1 MARLSFWFRIIT
13 ASLVAVSMSV
23 ILTGCSAVRLGYNN
37 LPDIAS
43 WWLDS
48 YIDFSDT
55 QGPQA
60 KAALQKLQTWH
71 RKEELPAIAELL
83 VQAQTLAPQ
92 NITPEQACKIWEGA
106 QVRIESFIQES
117 SRLAAPV
124 VSQLSA
130 KQFKHLEKEWATRNE
145 DWKKQWVQGTPDAR
159 IKKRVDLAA
168 ERFNSFYG
176 DLNLEQRQ
184 VLKQQFLQSTWSP
197 EESYQ
202 RRLKRQQQQLM
213 ALQAMSSEIT
223 KPAMPLPQV
232 EKALQSLILQ
242 SVRPKDAGDLSKQL
256 QLEQQACQNLAQLHN
271 TMSPA
276 QRLKAQRK
284 LKDYETDVRELMKI

>member
-60 KAALQKLQTWH
+60 KAALQQLQTWH

-145 DWKKQWVQGTPDAR
+145 DWKKQWVQGTPDSR

>member
-1 MARLSFWFRIIT
+1 
-13 ASLVAVSMSV
+13 MSV

-71 RKEELPAIAELL
+71 RKEELPAIADLL

-106 QVRIESFIQES
+106 QVRVESFIQES

-130 KQFKHLEKEWATRNE
+130 KQFKHLEKEWASRNE
-145 DWKKQWVQGTPDAR
+145 DWKKQWVQGTPDSR

-197 EESYQ
+197 EASYQ
-202 RRLKRQQQQLM
+202 RRLKRQQEQLI

-242 SVRPKDAGDLSKQL
+242 SVRPKDAAELSKQL

-271 TMSPA
+271 TMTPA

>member
-1 MARLSFWFRIIT
+1 MAKFSFWSRIIT
-13 ASLVAVSMSV
+13 ASVVAVSMSL
-23 ILTGCSAVRLGYNN
+23 ILTGCSAVRLGYNK
-37 LPDIAS
+37 LPEIAS
-43 WWLDS
+43 WWLDG

-60 KAALQKLQTWH
+60 KLALQKLQAWH

-117 SRLAAPV
+117 SRLAAPL

-130 KQFKHLEKEWATRNE
+130 KQLKHLEKEWASRNE
-145 DWKKQWVQGTPDAR
+145 DWKKQWLQGTPDSR

-184 VLKQQFLQSTWSP
+184 VLKQQFLQSTWVP
-197 EESYQ
+197 EASYQ
-202 RRLKRQQQQLM
+202 RRLKRQEEQLI

-242 SVRPKDAGDLSKQL
+242 SVRPKEAADLSKQL
-256 QLEQQACQNLAQLHN
+256 QFEQQACQNLAQLHN

>member
-1 MARLSFWFRIIT
+1 
-13 ASLVAVSMSV
+13 MSV

-130 KQFKHLEKEWATRNE
+130 KQLKHLEKEWATRNE
-145 DWKKQWVQGTPDAR
+145 DWKKQWVQGTPDSR

>member
-1 MARLSFWFRIIT
+1 
-13 ASLVAVSMSV
+13 MSV
-23 ILTGCSAVRLGYNN
+23 IFTGCSAVRLGYNK
-37 LPDIAS
+37 LPEIGS

-60 KAALQKLQTWH
+60 KLALQKLQAWH

-83 VQAQTLAPQ
+83 AQAQTLAPQ
-92 NITPEQACKIWEGA
+92 NISAEQACKVWEGA
-106 QVRIESFIQES
+106 QVRIESLVQES

-130 KQFKHLEKEWATRNE
+130 KQFKHLEKEWASRNE
-145 DWKKQWVQGTPDAR
+145 DWKKQWLQGTPDTR
-159 IKKRVDLAA
+159 LKKRVDIAA

-176 DLNLEQRQ
+176 DLNTEQRQ
-184 VLKQQFLQSTWSP
+184 LLKQQFLQSTWTP
-197 EESYQ
+197 EWGYQ
-202 RRLKRQQQQLM
+202 QRLKRQQTQLNE
-213 ALQAMSSEIT
+213 LQAMSSEMT
-223 KPAMPLPQV
+223 KPAMTTAQV
-232 EKALQSLILQ
+232 EKALQSLFLQ
-242 SVRPKDAGDLSKQL
+242 SVRPKDGPELSKQL

-271 TMSPA
+271 AMSPA

-284 LKDYETDVRELMKI
+284 LKDYETDVRELMKMN

>member
-1 MARLSFWFRIIT
+1 
-13 ASLVAVSMSV
+13 MSV
-23 ILTGCSAVRLGYNN
+23 ILTGCSAVRLGYNK
-37 LPDIAS
+37 LPEIAS

-60 KAALQKLQTWH
+60 KLALQKLQAWH

-130 KQFKHLEKEWATRNE
+130 KQFKHLEKEWASRNE
-145 DWKKQWVQGTPDAR
+145 DWKKQWLQGTPDSR

-184 VLKQQFLQSTWSP
+184 VLKQQFLQSTWVP
-197 EESYQ
+197 EASYQ
-202 RRLKRQQQQLM
+202 RRLKRQEEQLI

-242 SVRPKDAGDLSKQL
+242 SVRPKDATDLSKQL

>member
-1 MARLSFWFRIIT
+1 
-13 ASLVAVSMSV
+13 MSV

-71 RKEELPAIAELL
+71 RKEELPAIADLL

-106 QVRIESFIQES
+106 QVRVESFIQES

-130 KQFKHLEKEWATRNE
+130 KQFKHLEKEWASRNE
-145 DWKKQWVQGTPDAR
+145 DWKKQWVQGTPDSR

-197 EESYQ
+197 EASYQ
-202 RRLKRQQQQLM
+202 RRLKRQQEQLI

-242 SVRPKDAGDLSKQL
+242 SVRPKDAGELSKQL

>member
-1 MARLSFWFRIIT
+1 
-13 ASLVAVSMSV
+13 MSV

-83 VQAQTLAPQ
+83 VQAQTLASQ
-92 NITPEQACKIWEGA
+92 NITSEQACKIWEGA

-130 KQFKHLEKEWATRNE
+130 KQLKHLEKEWASRNE
-145 DWKKQWVQGTPDAR
+145 DWKKQWLQGTPDSR
-159 IKKRVDLAA
+159 IKKRLDLAA

-184 VLKQQFLQSTWSP
+184 VLKQQFLQSSWTP
-197 EESYQ
+197 EASYQ
-202 RRLKRQQQQLM
+202 LRLKRQQEQLI

-223 KPAMPLPQV
+223 KPAMPLAQV

-242 SVRPKDAGDLSKQL
+242 SVRPKDAGELSKQL

>member
-1 MARLSFWFRIIT
+1 
-13 ASLVAVSMSV
+13 MSV

-55 QGPQA
+55 QAPQA
-60 KAALQKLQTWH
+60 KVALQKLQTWH

-92 NITPEQACKIWEGA
+92 NITPEQACKIWESA

-130 KQFKHLEKEWATRNE
+130 KQLKHLEKEWASRNE
-145 DWKKQWVQGTPDAR
+145 DWKKQWVQGTPDSR

-197 EESYQ
+197 EASYQ
-202 RRLKRQQQQLM
+202 RRLKRQQEQLI

-223 KPAMPLPQV
+223 KPAMPIAQV

-242 SVRPKDAGDLSKQL
+242 SVRPKDAGELSKQL

-284 LKDYETDVRELMKI
+284 LKDYETDVRELMKL

>member
-1 MARLSFWFRIIT
+1 M
-13 ASLVAVSMSV
+13 SL
-23 ILTGCSAVRLGYNN
+23 ILTGCSAVRLGYNK
-37 LPDIAS
+37 LPEIAS

-60 KAALQKLQTWH
+60 KLALQKLQAWH

-130 KQFKHLEKEWATRNE
+130 KQFKHLEKEWASRNE
-145 DWKKQWVQGTPDAR
+145 DWKKQWLQGTPESR

-184 VLKQQFLQSTWSP
+184 VLKQQFLQSTWVP
-197 EESYQ
+197 EASYQ
-202 RRLKRQQQQLM
+202 RRLKRQEEQLI

-242 SVRPKDAGDLSKQL
+242 SVRPKDATDLSKQL

>member
-1 MARLSFWFRIIT
+1 
-13 ASLVAVSMSV
+13 MSV

-48 YIDFSDT
+48 YIDFTDT

-60 KAALQKLQTWH
+60 KVALQKLQTWH

-92 NITPEQACKIWEGA
+92 NITPEQACKIWEAA
-106 QVRIESFIQES
+106 QVRIESFVQES
-117 SRLAAPV
+117 SRLAAPL

-130 KQFKHLEKEWATRNE
+130 KQLKHLEKEWATRNE
-145 DWKKQWVQGTPDAR
+145 DWKKQWVQGTPDSR

-197 EESYQ
+197 EASYQ
-202 RRLKRQQQQLM
+202 RRLKRQQEQLI

-271 TMSPA
+271 TMTPA

>member
-1 MARLSFWFRIIT
+1 MAKLSFWFRIIT

-43 WWLDS
+43 WWLDG

-71 RKEELPAIAELL
+71 RKEELTAIAELL

-145 DWKKQWVQGTPDAR
+145 DWKKQWVQGTPDSR

-197 EESYQ
+197 EASYQ
-202 RRLKRQQQQLM
+202 RRLKRQQEQLI

-284 LKDYETDVRELMKI
+284 LKDYETDVRELMKL

>member
-1 MARLSFWFRIIT
+1 
-13 ASLVAVSMSV
+13 MSV
-23 ILTGCSAVRLGYNN
+23 ILTGCSAVRLGYNK
-37 LPDIAS
+37 LPEIAS
-43 WWLDS
+43 WWLYS

-60 KAALQKLQTWH
+60 KVALQKLQAWH

-130 KQFKHLEKEWATRNE
+130 KQFKHLEKEWASRNE
-145 DWKKQWVQGTPDAR
+145 DWKKQWLQGTPDSR

-184 VLKQQFLQSTWSP
+184 VLKQQFLQSTWAP
-197 EESYQ
+197 EASYQ
-202 RRLKRQQQQLM
+202 RRLKRQEEQLI

-242 SVRPKDAGDLSKQL
+242 SVRPKDATDLSKQL

>member
-1 MARLSFWFRIIT
+1 
-13 ASLVAVSMSV
+13 MSV
-23 ILTGCSAVRLGYNN
+23 ILTGCSAIRLGYNK
-37 LPDIAS
+37 LPEIAS

-48 YIDFSDT
+48 YIDFTDS

-60 KAALQKLQTWH
+60 KVALQKLQTWH

-92 NITPEQACKIWEGA
+92 NITPVQACKVWESA

-130 KQFKHLEKEWATRNE
+130 KQLKHLEKEWASRNE
-145 DWKKQWVQGTPDAR
+145 DWKKNWLQGTPDTR
-159 IKKRVDLAA
+159 VKKRVDLAA

-176 DLNLEQRQ
+176 DLNAEQRLL
-184 VLKQQFLQSTWSP
+184 LKQQFLQSAWTP
-197 EESYQ
+197 EWGYQ
-202 RRLKRQQQQLM
+202 QRVKRQQEQLT

-223 KPAMPLPQV
+223 KPAMPLAQV
-232 EKALQSLILQ
+232 EKALEALMLQ
-242 SVRPKDAGDLSKQL
+242 SVRPKDTSDLSQQL
-256 QLEQQACQNLAQLHN
+256 LLEQQACQNLAQLHN
-271 TMSPA
+271 IMSPA

>member
-1 MARLSFWFRIIT
+1 
-13 ASLVAVSMSV
+13 MSV

-92 NITPEQACKIWEGA
+92 NITSEQACKIWEGA

-130 KQFKHLEKEWATRNE
+130 KQLKHLEKEWATRNE

-197 EESYQ
+197 EASYQ
-202 RRLKRQQQQLM
+202 RRLKRQQEQLM

-223 KPAMPLPQV
+223 KPAMLLPQV

-271 TMSPA
+271 TMSHA

-284 LKDYETDVRELMKI
+284 L

>member
-1 MARLSFWFRIIT
+1 M
-13 ASLVAVSMSV
+13 SL
-23 ILTGCSAVRLGYNN
+23 ILTGCSAVRLGYNK
-37 LPDIAS
+37 LPEIAS

-48 YIDFSDT
+48 YIDFSDA

-60 KAALQKLQTWH
+60 KAALHKLQAWH

-83 VQAQTLAPQ
+83 LQAQILAPQ
-92 NITPEQACKIWEGA
+92 NITPEQACMVWEGA

-117 SRLAAPV
+117 SRLAAPL

-130 KQFKHLEKEWATRNE
+130 KQFKHLEKEWASRNE
-145 DWKKQWVQGTPDAR
+145 DWKKQWLQGTPDSR

-184 VLKQQFLQSTWSP
+184 VLKQQFLQSTWVP
-197 EESYQ
+197 EASYQ
-202 RRLKRQQQQLM
+202 RRLKRQEEQLI

-242 SVRPKDAGDLSKQL
+242 SVRPKDATDLSKQL

>member
-1 MARLSFWFRIIT
+1 MAKLSFWFRIIT

-71 RKEELPAIAELL
+71 RKEELPAIADLL
-83 VQAQTLAPQ
+83 AQAQTLAPQ

-106 QVRIESFIQES
+106 QVRVESFIQES

-130 KQFKHLEKEWATRNE
+130 KQFKHLEKEWASRNE
-145 DWKKQWVQGTPDAR
+145 DWKKQWVQGTPDSR

-197 EESYQ
+197 EASYQ
-202 RRLKRQQQQLM
+202 RRLKRQQEQLI

-242 SVRPKDAGDLSKQL
+242 SVRPKDAGELSKQL

-284 LKDYETDVRELMKI
+284 LKDYEIDVRELMKI

>member
-1 MARLSFWFRIIT
+1 MAKLSFWFRIIT

-48 YIDFSDT
+48 YIDFTDT

-106 QVRIESFIQES
+106 QVRIESLIQES

-130 KQFKHLEKEWATRNE
+130 KQLKHLEKEWATRNE
-145 DWKKQWVQGTPDAR
+145 DWKKQWVQGTPDSR

-197 EESYQ
+197 EASYQ
-202 RRLKRQQQQLM
+202 RRLKRQQEQLI

>member
-1 MARLSFWFRIIT
+1 
-13 ASLVAVSMSV
+13 MSV
-23 ILTGCSAVRLGYNN
+23 ILTGCSAIRLGYNK
-37 LPDIAS
+37 LPEIAS

-48 YIDFSDT
+48 YIDFTDS

-60 KAALQKLQTWH
+60 KVALQKLQTWH

-92 NITPEQACKIWEGA
+92 NITPEQACKVWEGA

-130 KQFKHLEKEWATRNE
+130 KQLKHLEKEWASRNE
-145 DWKKQWVQGTPDAR
+145 DWRKQWLQGSPDSR

-184 VLKQQFLQSTWSP
+184 VLKQQFLQSTWTP
-197 EESYQ
+197 EASYQ
-202 RRLKRQQQQLM
+202 LRLKRQQEQLI
-213 ALQAMSSEIT
+213 ALQAMSSEIA
-223 KPAMPLPQV
+223 KPAMPIAQV
-232 EKALQSLILQ
+232 EKTLQSLILQ
-242 SVRPKDAGDLSKQL
+242 SVRPKDAADLSKQL

>member
-1 MARLSFWFRIIT
+1 MAKFSFWSRIIT
-13 ASLVAVSMSV
+13 ASVVAVSMSV
-23 ILTGCSAVRLGYNN
+23 ILTGCSATRLGYNK
-37 LPDIAS
+37 LPEIAS

-48 YIDFSDT
+48 YIDFTDS

-60 KAALQKLQTWH
+60 KVALQKLQTWH

-92 NITPEQACKIWEGA
+92 NITPEQACKVWESA
-106 QVRIESFIQES
+106 QVRIESLIQES

-130 KQFKHLEKEWATRNE
+130 KQLKHLEKEWASRNE
-145 DWKKQWVQGTPDAR
+145 DWKKNWLQGTPDTR

-184 VLKQQFLQSTWSP
+184 VLKQQFLQSTWTP
-197 EESYQ
+197 EASYQ
-202 RRLKRQQQQLM
+202 LRLKRQQEQLI

-223 KPAMPLPQV
+223 KPAMPLAQV
-232 EKALQSLILQ
+232 EKTLQALILQ

-271 TMSPA
+271 TMSPT

>member
-1 MARLSFWFRIIT
+1 
-13 ASLVAVSMSV
+13 MSV

-48 YIDFSDT
+48 YIDFTDT

-60 KAALQKLQTWH
+60 KVALQKLQTWH

-92 NITPEQACKIWEGA
+92 NITPEQACKIWEAA
-106 QVRIESFIQES
+106 QVRIESFVQES

-130 KQFKHLEKEWATRNE
+130 KQLKHLEKEWATRNE
-145 DWKKQWVQGTPDAR
+145 DWKKQWVQGSPDSR

-197 EESYQ
+197 EASYQ
-202 RRLKRQQQQLM
+202 RRLKRQQEQLI

-271 TMSPA
+271 TMTPA

-284 LKDYETDVRELMKI
+284 LKDYETDIRELMKI

>member
-1 MARLSFWFRIIT
+1 
-13 ASLVAVSMSV
+13 MSV

-48 YIDFSDT
+48 YIDFTDT

-92 NITPEQACKIWEGA
+92 NITPEQACKIWEAA
-106 QVRIESFIQES
+106 QVRIESFVQES

-130 KQFKHLEKEWATRNE
+130 KQLKHLEKEWATRNE
-145 DWKKQWVQGTPDAR
+145 DWKKQWVQGTPDSR

-197 EESYQ
+197 EASYQ
-202 RRLKRQQQQLM
+202 RRLKRQQEQLI

-256 QLEQQACQNLAQLHN
+256 QFEQQACQNLAQLHN

>member
-1 MARLSFWFRIIT
+1 
-13 ASLVAVSMSV
+13 MSV

-130 KQFKHLEKEWATRNE
+130 KQLKHLEKEWASRNE
-145 DWKKQWVQGTPDAR
+145 DWKKQWVQGTPDSR

-184 VLKQQFLQSTWSP
+184 VLKQQFLQSTWTP
-197 EESYQ
+197 EASYQ
-202 RRLKRQQQQLM
+202 LRLKRQQEQLI

-242 SVRPKDAGDLSKQL
+242 SVRPKDAGELSKQL

>member
-1 MARLSFWFRIIT
+1 
-13 ASLVAVSMSV
+13 MSV

-60 KAALQKLQTWH
+60 KTALQKLQTWH

-92 NITPEQACKIWEGA
+92 NITPEQACKICESA
-106 QVRIESFIQES
+106 QIRVESFIQES

-130 KQFKHLEKEWATRNE
+130 KQLKHLEKEWASRNE
-145 DWKKQWVQGTPDAR
+145 DWKKQWVQGTPDSR

-197 EESYQ
+197 EASYQ
-202 RRLKRQQQQLM
+202 RRLKRQQEQLI

-271 TMSPA
+271 TMTPA

>member
-1 MARLSFWFRIIT
+1 M
-13 ASLVAVSMSV
+13 SL
-23 ILTGCSAVRLGYNN
+23 ILTGCSALRLGYNK
-37 LPDIAS
+37 LPEIAS

-48 YIDFSDT
+48 YIDFSDA

-60 KAALQKLQTWH
+60 KVALQKLQAWH

-83 VQAQTLAPQ
+83 LQAQILAPQ
-92 NITPEQACKIWEGA
+92 NITPEQACMVWEGA

-130 KQFKHLEKEWATRNE
+130 KQFNHLEKEWASRNE
-145 DWKKQWVQGTPDAR
+145 DWKKKWLQGTPDTR
-159 IKKRVDLAA
+159 LKKRVDMAA

-176 DLNLEQRQ
+176 DLNTEQRQ
-184 VLKQQFLQSTWSP
+184 LLKEQFLKSAWTP
-197 EESYQ
+197 EWGYQ
-202 RRLKRQQQQLM
+202 QRLKRQQDQLT
-213 ALQAMSSEIT
+213 ALKAMSSEIN

-242 SVRPKDAGDLSKQL
+242 SVRPKDASDLSKQL
-256 QLEQQACQNLAQLHN
+256 QFEQQACQNLAQLHN

>member
-1 MARLSFWFRIIT
+1 
-13 ASLVAVSMSV
+13 MSV
-23 ILTGCSAVRLGYNN
+23 ILTGCSAVRLGYNK

-60 KAALQKLQTWH
+60 KVALQKLQTWH

-92 NITPEQACKIWEGA
+92 NITPEQACKVWEGA

-130 KQFKHLEKEWATRNE
+130 KQLKHLEKEWASRNE
-145 DWKKQWVQGTPDAR
+145 DWKKNWLQGTPDTR

-176 DLNLEQRQ
+176 DLTLEQRQ
-184 VLKQQFLQSTWSP
+184 VLKQQFLQSTWNP
-197 EESYQ
+197 ETSYQ
-202 RRLKRQQQQLM
+202 LRLKRQQEQLI
-213 ALQAMSSEIT
+213 ALQAMSAEIT

-232 EKALQSLILQ
+232 EKALQVLILQ
-242 SVRPKDAGDLSKQL
+242 SVRPKDAADLSRQL

>member
-1 MARLSFWFRIIT
+1 MAKFSFWSRIIT
-13 ASLVAVSMSV
+13 ASVVAVSMSL
-23 ILTGCSAVRLGYNN
+23 ILTGCSAVRLGYNK
-37 LPDIAS
+37 LPEIAS

-60 KAALQKLQTWH
+60 KLALQKLQAWH

-130 KQFKHLEKEWATRNE
+130 KQFKHLEKEWASRNE
-145 DWKKQWVQGTPDAR
+145 DWKKQWLQGTPDSR

-184 VLKQQFLQSTWSP
+184 VLKQQFLQSTWVP
-197 EESYQ
+197 EASYQ
-202 RRLKRQQQQLM
+202 RRLKRQEEQLI

-242 SVRPKDAGDLSKQL
+242 SVRPKDATDLSKQL

>member
-1 MARLSFWFRIIT
+1 
-13 ASLVAVSMSV
+13 MSV

-48 YIDFSDT
+48 YIDFTDT

-60 KAALQKLQTWH
+60 KVALQKLQTWH

-92 NITPEQACKIWEGA
+92 NITPEQACKIWEAA
-106 QVRIESFIQES
+106 QVRIESFVQES

-130 KQFKHLEKEWATRNE
+130 KQLKHLEKEWASRNE
-145 DWKKQWVQGTPDAR
+145 DWKKQWVQGTPDSR
-159 IKKRVDLAA
+159 IKKRLDLAA

-197 EESYQ
+197 EASYQ
-202 RRLKRQQQQLM
+202 RRLKRQQEQLI

-242 SVRPKDAGDLSKQL
+242 SVRPKDAAELSKQL
-256 QLEQQACQNLAQLHN
+256 QLEQQACQNLAQIHN

>member
-1 MARLSFWFRIIT
+1 
-13 ASLVAVSMSV
+13 MSV

-48 YIDFSDT
+48 YIDFTDT

-60 KAALQKLQTWH
+60 KVALQKLQTWH

-106 QVRIESFIQES
+106 QVRIESFVQES

-130 KQFKHLEKEWATRNE
+130 KQLKHLEKEWATRNE
-145 DWKKQWVQGTPDAR
+145 DWKKQWVQGTPDSR

-197 EESYQ
+197 EASYQ
-202 RRLKRQQQQLM
+202 RRLKRQQEQLI

-271 TMSPA
+271 TMTPA

>member
-1 MARLSFWFRIIT
+1 MSKFPFWFRIIT
-13 ASLVAVSMSV
+13 ASLMAVAMST
-23 ILTGCSAVRLGYNN
+23 ILTGCSAVRLGYNK
-37 LPDIAS
+37 LPEIAS

-48 YIDFSDT
+48 YIDFTDS

-60 KAALQKLQTWH
+60 KVALQKLQAWH

-106 QVRIESFIQES
+106 QVRVESFIQES

-130 KQFKHLEKEWATRNE
+130 KQLKHLEKEWASRNE
-145 DWKKQWVQGTPDAR
+145 DWKKQWVQGTPDSR

-197 EESYQ
+197 EASYQ
-202 RRLKRQQQQLM
+202 RRLKRQQEQLI

-223 KPAMPLPQV
+223 KPAMPIAQV

-242 SVRPKDAGDLSKQL
+242 SVRPKDAGELSKQL

-284 LKDYETDVRELMKI
+284 LKDYETDVRELMKL

>member
-1 MARLSFWFRIIT
+1 
-13 ASLVAVSMSV
+13 MSV

-48 YIDFSDT
+48 YIDFTDT

-106 QVRIESFIQES
+106 QVRIESLIQES

-130 KQFKHLEKEWATRNE
+130 KQLKHLEKEWATRNE
-145 DWKKQWVQGTPDAR
+145 DWKKQWVQGTPDSR

-202 RRLKRQQQQLM
+202 RRLKRQQEQLM

>member
-1 MARLSFWFRIIT
+1 MAKLSFWFRIIT

-106 QVRIESFIQES
+106 QVRIESLIQES

-145 DWKKQWVQGTPDAR
+145 DWKKQWVQGTPDSR

-197 EESYQ
+197 EASYQ
-202 RRLKRQQQQLM
+202 RRLKRQQEQLM

>member
-1 MARLSFWFRIIT
+1 MA
-13 ASLVAVSMSV
+13 VAMST
-23 ILTGCSAVRLGYNN
+23 ILTGCSAVRLGYNK
-37 LPDIAS
+37 LPEIAS

-48 YIDFSDT
+48 YIDFSDA

-60 KAALQKLQTWH
+60 KAALHKLQAWH

-83 VQAQTLAPQ
+83 LQAQILAPQ
-92 NITPEQACKIWEGA
+92 NITPEQACMVWEGA

-130 KQFKHLEKEWATRNE
+130 KQFNHLEKEWASRNE
-145 DWKKQWVQGTPDAR
+145 DWKKKWLQGTPDTR
-159 IKKRVDLAA
+159 LKKRVDMAA

-176 DLNLEQRQ
+176 DLNTEQRQ
-184 VLKQQFLQSTWSP
+184 LLKEQFLKSAWTP
-197 EESYQ
+197 EWGYQ
-202 RRLKRQQQQLM
+202 QRLKRQQDQLT
-213 ALQAMSSEIT
+213 ALKAMSSEIN

-242 SVRPKDAGDLSKQL
+242 SVRPKDASDLSKQL
-256 QLEQQACQNLAQLHN
+256 QFEQQACQNLAQLHN

>member
-1 MARLSFWFRIIT
+1 MAKLSFWFRIIT

-106 QVRIESFIQES
+106 QVRVESFIQES

-130 KQFKHLEKEWATRNE
+130 KQLKHLEKEWASRNE
-145 DWKKQWVQGTPDAR
+145 DWKKQWVQGTPDSR
-159 IKKRVDLAA
+159 IKKRLDLAA

-197 EESYQ
+197 EASYQ
-202 RRLKRQQQQLM
+202 RRLKRQQEQLI

-242 SVRPKDAGDLSKQL
+242 SVRPKDAGELSKQL

-284 LKDYETDVRELMKI
+284 LKDYETDVRELMKL

>member
-1 MARLSFWFRIIT
+1 
-13 ASLVAVSMSV
+13 MSV

-48 YIDFSDT
+48 YIDFTDT

-106 QVRIESFIQES
+106 QVRIESLIQES

-124 VSQLSA
+124 VSQLNA
-130 KQFKHLEKEWATRNE
+130 KQLKHLEKEWATRNE
-145 DWKKQWVQGTPDAR
+145 DWKKQWVQGTPDSR

-197 EESYQ
+197 EASYQ
-202 RRLKRQQQQLM
+202 RRLKRQQEQLI

-223 KPAMPLPQV
+223 KTAMPLAQV
-232 EKALQSLILQ
+232 EKSLQSLILQ

>member
-1 MARLSFWFRIIT
+1 
-13 ASLVAVSMSV
+13 MSV
-23 ILTGCSAVRLGYNN
+23 ILTGCSATRLGYNK
-37 LPDIAS
+37 LPEIAS

-48 YIDFSDT
+48 YIDFTDS

-60 KAALQKLQTWH
+60 KVALQKLQAWH

-92 NITPEQACKIWEGA
+92 NITPEQACKVWESA
-106 QVRIESFIQES
+106 QVRIESLIQES

-130 KQFKHLEKEWATRNE
+130 KQLKHLEKEWASRNE
-145 DWKKQWVQGTPDAR
+145 DWKKNWLQGTPDTR
-159 IKKRVDLAA
+159 VKKRVDLAA

-184 VLKQQFLQSTWSP
+184 VLKQQFLQSTWTP
-197 EESYQ
+197 EASYQ
-202 RRLKRQQQQLM
+202 LRLKRQQEQLI

-223 KPAMPLPQV
+223 KPAMPLAQV
-232 EKALQSLILQ
+232 EKTLQALILQ

>member
-1 MARLSFWFRIIT
+1 MSKFPFWFRIIT
-13 ASLVAVSMSV
+13 ASLVAVAMST
-23 ILTGCSAVRLGYNN
+23 ILTGCSAVRLGYNK
-37 LPDIAS
+37 LPEIAS

-48 YIDFSDT
+48 YIDFTDA

-60 KAALQKLQTWH
+60 KVALQKLQAWH

-83 VQAQTLAPQ
+83 AQAQALAPQ

-106 QVRIESFIQES
+106 QIRIESFIQES
-117 SRLAAPV
+117 GRLAAPI

-130 KQFKHLEKEWATRNE
+130 KQLKHLEKEWASRNE
-145 DWKKQWVQGTPDAR
+145 DWKKQWLQGTPDTR

-176 DLNLEQRQ
+176 DLNTEQRQ
-184 VLKQQFLQSTWSP
+184 LLKQQFSQSVWTP
-197 EESYQ
+197 EWGYQ
-202 RRLKRQQQQLM
+202 QRLKRQQDQLS
-213 ALQAMSSEIT
+213 ALQAMSSEVT
-223 KPAMPLPQV
+223 KPGMSLPQV
-232 EKALQSLILQ
+232 EKMMQALMLQ
-242 SVRPKDAGDLSKQL
+242 SVRPRDEAELSKQL
-256 QLEQQACQNLAQLHN
+256 QFEQRACQNLAQLHN

-284 LKDYETDVRELMKI
+284 LKDYETDVRELMN

>member
-1 MARLSFWFRIIT
+1 M
-13 ASLVAVSMSV
+13 SL
-23 ILTGCSAVRLGYNN
+23 ILTGCSAVRLGYNK
-37 LPDIAS
+37 LPEIAS
-43 WWLDS
+43 WWLDG
-48 YIDFSDT
+48 YIDFSDA

-60 KAALQKLQTWH
+60 KLALQKLQAWH

-124 VSQLSA
+124 VSQLST
-130 KQFKHLEKEWATRNE
+130 KQLKHLEKEWASRNE
-145 DWKKQWVQGTPDAR
+145 NWKKNWLQGNSDTR
-159 IKKRVDLAA
+159 IKKRVDITA

-176 DLNLEQRQ
+176 DLNTEQRQ
-184 VLKQQFLQSTWSP
+184 LLKQQFLQSAWTP
-197 EESYQ
+197 EWGYQ
-202 RRLKRQQQQLM
+202 QRVKRQQEQLT
-213 ALQAMSSEIT
+213 ALQAMSSDIT
-223 KPAMPLPQV
+223 QPAMPLPQV
-232 EKALQSLILQ
+232 EKALQALILQ
-242 SVRPKDAGDLSKQL
+242 SVRPKDASDLSKQL

-271 TMSPA
+271 TMSAA